1 MMNDWNDKLEAL
13 MLEKEFDDLD
23 TSQMTAVLAV
33 MTAGEYAALRQALLH
48 ARAMAT
54 TLVGFPRENEVL
66 MNLKSAMAKER
77 AWYKLTR
84 IPRLSITAWKAA
96 VFTLLCCAATGWSV
110 YHFRQPQLTP
120 TKVTDVV
127 KQEIYIHDTIY
138 INKNIYIKSPDN
150 KPFNYNYAMTSS
162 NPATPAIVATTT
174 VDSTQLQLTD
184 KVQAGISLDAT
195 AELNVFFTGI
205 Q

>member
-1 MMNDWNDKLEAL
+1 MMNDWNEKLEAL

-33 MTAGEYAALRQALLH
+33 MTADEYAALRQALLY
-48 ARAMAT
+48 ARATARAP
-54 TLVGFPRENEVL
+54 VAFPREKEILRELNF
-66 MNLKSAMAKER
+66 AMAKGR
-77 AWYKLTR
+77 TWHQFIR
-84 IPRLSITAWKAA
+84 FPRLTVTAWKAA

-110 YHFRQPQLTP
+110 YHFRRPQPAP

-138 INKNIYIKSPDN
+138 INKNIYIKSADN
-150 KPFNYNYAMTSS
+150 KPLNYNYARVSS
-162 NPATPAIVATTT
+162 NPAAPAIAATTT
-174 VDSTQLQLTD
+174 MDSTKLQLTD
-184 KVQAGISLDAT
+184 KVQEGISLEAT

>member
-1 MMNDWNDKLEAL
+1 MMNDWNDNLEAL

-33 MTAGEYAALRQALLH
+33 MTADEYTALRQALLY
-48 ARAMAT
+48 ART
-54 TLVGFPRENEVL
+54 TAKAPVAFPQEKEIL
-66 MNLKSAMAKER
+66 LELKSAMAKGST
-77 AWYKLTR
+77 WHHLTR
-84 IPRLSITAWKAA
+84 FPRVTITAWKAA
-96 VFTLLCCAATGWSV
+96 VFTLLCCAATGWSFS
-110 YHFRQPQLTP
+110 HFRQPQLTP
-120 TKVTDVV
+120 IKVTDVV

-150 KPFNYNYAMTSS
+150 KPFNYNYAMNSS

-174 VDSTQLQLTD
+174 VDSTQLQLTN

-195 AELNVFFTGI
+195 AELNVFFTGV